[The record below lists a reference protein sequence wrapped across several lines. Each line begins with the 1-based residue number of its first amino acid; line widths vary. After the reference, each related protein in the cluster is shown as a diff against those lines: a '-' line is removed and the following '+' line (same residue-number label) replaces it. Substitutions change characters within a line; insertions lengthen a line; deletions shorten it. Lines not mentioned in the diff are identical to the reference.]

1 MDSTNNAC
9 KRLAA
14 EGAPDGTAIPDRLPD
29 RRKGPRGRTFVSPP
43 GGLYFSVILRPHAK
57 PEALMHLTAM
67 AAVAAARAVFA
78 VSGVYPDIKWTN
90 DLVLGGKKL
99 CGILTEIGIEAESRE
114 VDYAVVGIGI
124 NCARVDLP
132 PEVSAMSASLEAFT
146 GQKPDRRPVSPPP
159 SSARFANWSRPCS
172 PKKTPGCG
180 NLPPTAS
187 PSDRTSSSSGA
198 TT

>member
-1 MDSTNNAC
+1 MDERSCA
-9 KRLAA
+9 
-14 EGAPDGTAIPDRLPD
+14 
-29 RRKGPRGRTFVSPP
+29 RR
-43 GGLYFSVILRPHAK
+43 
-57 PEALMHLTAM
+57 E
-67 AAVAAARAVFA
+67 
-78 VSGVYPDIKWTN
+78 
-90 DLVLGGKKL
+90 KL

-146 GQKPDRRPVSPPP
+146 GQKPDR
-159 SSARFANWSRPCS
+159 ARLAAALVRSLCELEQALFTE
-172 PKKTPGCG
+172 KTPGCG

>member
-1 MDSTNNAC
+1 
-9 KRLAA
+9 
-14 EGAPDGTAIPDRLPD
+14 
-29 RRKGPRGRTFVSPP
+29 
-43 GGLYFSVILRPHAK
+43 
-57 PEALMHLTAM
+57 MHLTAM

-146 GQKPDRRPVSPPP
+146 GQKPTAPASQPP
-159 SSARFANWSRPCS
+159 SSGRFANWSRPCS